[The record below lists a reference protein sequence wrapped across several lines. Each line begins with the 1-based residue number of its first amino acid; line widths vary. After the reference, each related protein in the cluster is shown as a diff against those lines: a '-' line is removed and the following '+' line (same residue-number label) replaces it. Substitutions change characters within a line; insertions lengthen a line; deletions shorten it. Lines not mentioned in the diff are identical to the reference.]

1 MNRRRLSLFCAL
13 LCLCLSS
20 MLLAQPTGHCAGTG
34 QVQQWYDREFH
45 RLTGQFLKS
54 QSPSN
59 SGAPSQ
65 AALLERIYDLRETV
79 SDSEA
84 IDTFVQTASENKV
97 LSPLARAEAAF
108 LAIQSALH
116 HGNFQRI
123 ESRYSILGYLR
134 NWRITEDD
142 FPIDAPAAHWKEFAT
157 GPTPWIEIG
166 PDLWPENR
174 YVTLETPVEATQEQ
188 PAVFRFSS

>member
-13 LCLCLSS
+13 LCLCLPS
-20 MLLAQPTGHCAGTG
+20 LLVAQPTTPCAGTG

-79 SDSEA
+79 SNSEA
-84 IDTFVQTASENKV
+84 VDTFLQAAGENKA

-108 LAIQSALH
+108 LAIQSAIH
-116 HGNFQRI
+116 QGDFQRI
-123 ESRYSILGYLR
+123 EGRYSGLGSLR
-134 NWRITEDD
+134 PWRITEDD
-142 FPIDAPAAHWKEFAT
+142 FPIDAPAAHWK
-157 GPTPWIEIG
+157 
-166 PDLWPENR
+166 
-174 YVTLETPVEATQEQ
+174 
-188 PAVFRFSS
+188 

>member
-20 MLLAQPTGHCAGTG
+20 MLLAQPTAPCAGTG

-84 IDTFVQTASENKV
+84 VDTFVQAARENKA
-97 LSPLARAEAAF
+97 LPPFARAEVAF
-108 LAIQSALH
+108 IPIKSAIH
-116 HGNFQRI
+116 HGDFQQI
-123 ESRYSILGYLR
+123 EGRYSGLGYLR
-134 NWRITEDD
+134 TWRVTEDA
-142 FPIDAPAAHWKEFAT
+142 FPMDAPAAHWKEFAS
-157 GPTPWIEIG
+157 GPMPWIEIG
-166 PDLWPENR
+166 PDL
-174 YVTLETPVEATQEQ
+174 
-188 PAVFRFSS
+188 